1 MKTSPNPTDES
12 SSRLFTSLL
21 IVLGSKSWR
30 PPWGMG
36 KYLRGRLNW
45 SPFCCH
51 STDESS
57 LDRRVVTQPTSR
69 HSTDESSLDRFV
81 VTRPFMSSLAV
92 ARLDLRSRS
101 TRSAQSLGSISR
113 SRSTRSAQSLGSISR
128 GHSLVLFTRPRSISR
143 SRSDPSLLVELTC
156 RFSNKDS
163 LRRIHI

>member
-21 IVLGSKSWR
+21 TVLGSKSWR

-45 SPFCCH
+45 ICCH

-81 VTRPFMSSLAV
+81 VTRPFMSSLGAERSLAV
-92 ARLDLRSRS
+92 ARLDLRSRLARS
-101 TRSAQSLGSISR
+101 LAVTRS
-113 SRSTRSAQSLGSISR
+113 
-128 GHSLVLFTRPRSISR
+128 F
-143 SRSDPSLLVELTC
+143 SLLGPD
-156 RFSNKDS
+156 RS
-163 LRRIHI
+163 LAVAQIPLSSWS